1 MRYDNKD
8 ASEVTSLGS
17 SVKEQFL
24 PPREQ
29 AKALPSSSG
38 VYLMFNDKK
47 KVIYV
52 GKAKNLRRRVVSYFL
67 PNRDPKTAALVR
79 KIVRIEHI
87 ITGNEYEALVL
98 ENNLIKKYN
107 PHYNIDLKDG
117 KSYPVIR
124 ITKGDFPKV
133 FKTRRIINDGST
145 YFGPFPVAGQL
156 DTYLE
161 LVDKMYKVIKCSF
174 PMKKRKVPCLYY
186 HIGKCDAPCCGKISK
201 EDYGKSIESIKKLL
215 SGDNEKLIKQTE
227 KEMKESAKALNFE
240 LAAKQR
246 DLLRSLLT
254 ISSSQMVEDF
264 VKEARDYAAIE
275 MRGPLY
281 TISLMQMRDGA
292 LMGRALYRGETLG
305 DETDSL
311 FSFLMRYYSDGEK
324 LPSELYVSHQ
334 IDREL
339 LATYF
344 EKEFNGKLS
353 VSVPVDGKHYRVLRM
368 AHENASRD
376 VEKRLKN
383 KDNTPALED
392 LQTILDLPKLPT
404 LIEGFDIAQLSGK
417 YTVASLISFRDG
429 NPDKS
434 NYRRFNIKSLN
445 GKIDDFESMREASA
459 RRYSRVLND
468 NLERPGLI
476 VIDGG
481 KGQVNAV
488 TGVLEDLGL
497 IDIPVVGLAERYEEI
512 IFPDDRESLMLPE
525 HSPALRVLIAVR
537 DECHRFATTANQNL
551 RSKELAF
558 KLLEDVKG
566 VGKDR
571 SERLMK
577 TFGSVDEILKHS
589 AEDIS
594 KEANIPI
601 TVSKRI
607 LQKLDL

>member
-8 ASEVTSLGS
+8 NSEVTSLGS

-24 PPREQ
+24 PPRDQ
-29 AKALPSSSG
+29 AKALPESSG
-38 VYLMFNDKK
+38 VYLMFNKNK

-52 GKAKNLRRRVVSYFL
+52 GKAKNLKKRVTSYFL
-67 PNRDPKTAALVR
+67 PNRDMKTTALVK

-87 ITGNEYEALVL
+87 IVGNQYEALVL

-145 YFGPFPVAGQL
+145 YYGPFPGVGSL
-156 DTYLE
+156 DTYLD
-161 LVDKMYKVIKCSF
+161 LIDKQYKIIKCAH
-174 PMKKRKVPCLYY
+174 PLKKRKTPCLYY

-201 EDYGKSIESIKKLL
+201 EDYAIYITNIKKFL
-215 SGDNEKLIKQTE
+215 SGDNEKLIKETE
-227 KEMKESAKALNFE
+227 KEMNDASKSLDFE
-240 LAAKQR
+240 TAAEKR
-246 DLLRSLLT
+246 DLLKTLKT
-254 ISSSQMVEDF
+254 MNEKQMVEDF
-264 VKEARDYAAIE
+264 VQEARDYAAIE

-281 TISLMQMRDGA
+281 TISIMQMRDGA
-292 LMGRALYRGETLG
+292 LMGRALYRGETFS

-311 FSFLMRYYSDGEK
+311 FSFLMRYYGDGQK
-324 LPSELYVSHQ
+324 LPSELYVSHH
-334 IDREL
+334 IDSEL
-339 LATYF
+339 LSTYF
-344 EKEFNGKLS
+344 SKEFNNSLK
-353 VSVPVDGKHYRVLRM
+353 VSVPMDGKHYRILRM
-368 AHENASRD
+368 ATENASRD

-383 KDNTPALED
+383 TDNTPALKE
-392 LQTILDLPKLPT
+392 LQEILELPKLPT

-417 YTVASLISFRDG
+417 YTVASLISFRNG
-429 NPDKS
+429 NPDKT

-445 GKIDDFESMREASA
+445 GKIDDFEAMREASA

-468 NLERPGLI
+468 NLEKPGLI
-476 VIDGG
+476 MVDGG

-488 TGVLEDLGL
+488 VEVLEDLGI

-512 IFPDDRESLMLPE
+512 VFSDDRQSLLLPE
-525 HSPALRVLIAVR
+525 HSPALRILIAVR

-558 KLLEDVKG
+558 KLLEDVNG
-566 VGKDR
+566 IGKER

-577 TFGSVDEILKHS
+577 TFGSVDDILKHKPEEI
-589 AEDIS
+589 AL
-594 KEANIPI
+594 KANVPI
-601 TVSKRI
+601 TVAKR
-607 LQKLDL
+607 LLKKFEL

>member
-8 ASEVTSLGS
+8 TSEVTSLGS

-24 PPREQ
+24 PPSEQ
-29 AKALPSSSG
+29 AKALPDSSG
-38 VYLMFNDKK
+38 VYLMFNSKK

-52 GKAKNLRRRVVSYFL
+52 GKAKNLKRRVISYFR
-67 PNRDPKTAALVR
+67 PNRDPKTTALVK

-161 LVDKMYKVIKCSF
+161 LVDKMYKVIKCSY
-174 PMKKRKVPCLYY
+174 PMKKRRNPCLYY
-186 HIGKCDAPCCGKISK
+186 HIGKCDAPCCGKVSK
-201 EDYGKSIESIKKLL
+201 EEYGKSISEIKKLL

-227 KEMKESAKALNFE
+227 KEMIVASKALDFE
-240 LAAKQR
+240 MAAKKR
-246 DLLRSLLT
+246 DLLRSLLA
-254 ISSSQMVEDF
+254 ISTSQMVEDF

-281 TISLMQMRDGA
+281 TISLMQLRDGA
-292 LMGRALYRGETLG
+292 LMGRALYRGETFG

-311 FSFLMRYYSDGEK
+311 FGFLMRYYSDGEK

-334 IDREL
+334 INREL
-339 LATYF
+339 IATYF

-383 KDNTPALED
+383 TDNTPALEE
-392 LQTILDLPKLPT
+392 LQTLLDLPKIPT

-434 NYRRFNIKSLN
+434 NYRRFNIKTLD
-445 GKIDDFESMREASA
+445 GKIDDFEAMREASA

-488 TGVLEDLGL
+488 CGVLEDLGL
-497 IDIPVVGLAERYEEI
+497 VDIPVVGLAERYEEI
-512 IFPDDRESLMLPE
+512 VFPDDRDSLLLPE

-558 KLLEDVKG
+558 KLLEDVRG
-566 VGKDR
+566 VGKER

-577 TFGSVDEILKHS
+577 IFGSVDEILKHKP
-589 AEDIS
+589 EDIAE
-594 KEANIPI
+594 KANIPI
-601 TVSKRI
+601 TVAKRL

>member
-17 SVKEQFL
+17 TVKEQFL

-29 AKALPSSSG
+29 AKALPYSSG
-38 VYLMFNDKK
+38 VYLMFNKNKK
-47 KVIYV
+47 IIYV
-52 GKAKNLRRRVVSYFL
+52 GKAKSLRKRVTSYFL
-67 PNRDPKTAALVR
+67 PNRDPKTTALVK

-133 FKTRRIINDGST
+133 FKTRRIINDGSD
-145 YFGPFPVAGQL
+145 YYGPFPVAGQL
-156 DTYLE
+156 DIYLD
-161 LVDKMYKVIKCSF
+161 LIDKMYKVIKCAY
-174 PMKKRKVPCLYY
+174 PMKKRKNPCLYY
-186 HIGKCDAPCCGKISK
+186 HIGKCDAPCCGKVSK
-201 EDYGKSIESIKKLL
+201 EEYGKAITEIKKLF
-215 SGDNEKLIKQTE
+215 SGDNDRLIKQTE
-227 KEMKESAKALNFE
+227 KEM
-240 LAAKQR
+240 LAASKELDFETAAQKR
-246 DLLRSLLT
+246 DLLNSLLT
-254 ISSSQMVEDF
+254 ISSRQQVEDF
-264 VKEARDYAAIE
+264 VQEARDYAAIE

-292 LMGRALYRGETLG
+292 LMGRALYRGETFG
-305 DETDSL
+305 DETDTL
-311 FSFLMRYYSDGEK
+311 FSFLMRYYSDGQK
-324 LPSELYVSHQ
+324 LPTELFVSHH
-334 IDREL
+334 IDSDL

-344 EKEFNGKLS
+344 EKEFKGKLS
-353 VSVPVDGKHYRVLRM
+353 VSVPIDGKHYRVLRM

-383 KDNTPALED
+383 TDNTAAVKELQDILE
-392 LQTILDLPKLPT
+392 LQKPPS

-429 NPDKS
+429 NPDKA
-434 NYRRFNIKSLN
+434 NYRRFNIRSLE
-445 GKIDDFESMREASA
+445 GKIDDFEAMREAAA

-468 NLERPGLI
+468 NLEHPDLI
-476 VIDGG
+476 VCDGG

-488 TGVLEDLGL
+488 CEVLDSLG
-497 IDIPVVGLAERYEEI
+497 IVDIPVIGLAERYEEI
-512 IFPDDRESLMLPE
+512 IFSDNRQSLLLPE
-525 HSPALRVLIAVR
+525 HSPALRILIAVR

-566 VGKDR
+566 IGKDR

-577 TFGSVDEILKHS
+577 AYGSVDEILKHTP
-589 AEDIS
+589 EEIS
-594 KEANIPI
+594 EKANIPI
-601 TVSKRI
+601 TVSKRLI
-607 LQKLDL
+607 QKLDL

>member
-1 MRYDNKD
+1 MRYDNND
-8 ASEVTSLGS
+8 SSEVTSLGS
-17 SVKEQFL
+17 NIKENYL
-24 PPREQ
+24 TPREQ
-29 AKALPSSSG
+29 AKSLPESSG
-38 VYLMFNDKK
+38 VYLMYNKSK

-52 GKAKNLRRRVVSYFL
+52 GKAKNLRKRVTSYFL
-67 PNRDPKTAALVR
+67 SNRDMKTSALV
-79 KIVRIEHI
+79 KNIVRIEHI
-87 ITGNEYEALVL
+87 IVGNEYEALVL

-107 PHYNIDLKDG
+107 PHYNINLKDG

-145 YFGPFPVAGQL
+145 YYGPFPGVGSL
-156 DTYLE
+156 DTYLDLIE
-161 LVDKMYKVIKCSF
+161 KQYKIIKCSY
-174 PMKKRKVPCLYY
+174 PMKKRKSPCLYY

-201 EDYGKSIESIKKLL
+201 EEYSIYINKIKKFL
-215 SGDNEKLIKQTE
+215 SGDNEKLIKETQ
-227 KEMKESAKALNFE
+227 KEMLLASKALDFE
-240 LAAKQR
+240 RAAEKR
-246 DLLRSLLT
+246 DLLKTLT
-254 ISSSQMVEDF
+254 TMNEKQMVEDF

-281 TISLMQMRDGA
+281 TISIMQMRDGA
-292 LMGRALYRGETLG
+292 LMGRALYRGETFG

-324 LPSELYVSHQ
+324 LPSELYVSHH
-334 IDREL
+334 IDSQL

-344 EKEFNGKLS
+344 TKEFKNALK
-353 VSVPVDGKHYRVLRM
+353 VSVPMDGKHYRILRM
-368 AHENASRD
+368 ATENASRD

-383 KDNTPALED
+383 TDNLPALEE
-392 LQTILDLPKLPT
+392 LQELLDLPKLPT

-417 YTVASLISFRDG
+417 YTVASLISFRNG
-429 NPDKS
+429 NPDKT

-445 GKIDDFESMREASA
+445 GKIDDFEAMREASA

-476 VIDGG
+476 MVDGG

-488 TGVLEDLGL
+488 VQVLEDLGL
-497 IDIPVVGLAERYEEI
+497 VDIPVVGLAERYEEI
-512 IFPDDRESLMLPE
+512 IFSDDRQSLLLPE
-525 HSPALRVLIAVR
+525 HSPALRILIALR

-558 KLLEDVKG
+558 KLLEDVNG
-566 VGKDR
+566 IGRER

-577 TFGSVDEILKHS
+577 VFGSVDEILKHS
-589 AEDIS
+589 ASEIS
-594 KEANIPI
+594 SKANIPI
-601 TVSKRI
+601 SVSNRLLK
-607 LQKLDL
+607 KLSL

>member
-8 ASEVTSLGS
+8 TSEVTSLGS

-24 PPREQ
+24 PPSEQ
-29 AKALPSSSG
+29 AKALPDSSG
-38 VYLMFNDKK
+38 VYLMFNSKK

-52 GKAKNLRRRVVSYFL
+52 GKAKNLKRRVISYFR
-67 PNRDPKTAALVR
+67 PNRDPKTTALVK

-161 LVDKMYKVIKCSF
+161 LVDKMYKVIKCSY
-174 PMKKRKVPCLYY
+174 PMKKRRNPCLYY
-186 HIGKCDAPCCGKISK
+186 HIGKCDAPCCGKVSK
-201 EDYGKSIESIKKLL
+201 EEYGKSISEIKKLL

-227 KEMKESAKALNFE
+227 KEMIVASKALDFE
-240 LAAKQR
+240 MAAKKR
-246 DLLRSLLT
+246 DLLRSLLA
-254 ISSSQMVEDF
+254 ISTSQMVEDF

-281 TISLMQMRDGA
+281 TISLMQLRDGA
-292 LMGRALYRGETLG
+292 LMGRALYRGETFG

-311 FSFLMRYYSDGEK
+311 FGFLMRYYSDGEK

-334 IDREL
+334 INREL
-339 LATYF
+339 IATYF

-383 KDNTPALED
+383 TDNTPALEE
-392 LQTILDLPKLPT
+392 LQTLLDLPKIPT

-434 NYRRFNIKSLN
+434 NYRRFNIKTLD
-445 GKIDDFESMREASA
+445 GKIDDFEAMREASA

-488 TGVLEDLGL
+488 CGVLEDLGL
-497 IDIPVVGLAERYEEI
+497 VDIPVVGLAERYEEI
-512 IFPDDRESLMLPE
+512 VFPDDRDSLLLPE

-558 KLLEDVKG
+558 KLLEDVRG
-566 VGKDR
+566 VGKER

-577 TFGSVDEILKHS
+577 IFGSVDEILKHKP
-589 AEDIS
+589 EDIAE
-594 KEANIPI
+594 KANVPI
-601 TVSKRI
+601 TVAKRL

>member
-8 ASEVTSLGS
+8 NSEVTSLGS

-24 PPREQ
+24 PPRDQ
-29 AKALPSSSG
+29 AKALPESSG
-38 VYLMFNDKK
+38 VYLMFNKNK

-52 GKAKNLRRRVVSYFL
+52 GKAKNLKKRVTSYFL
-67 PNRDPKTAALVR
+67 PNRDMKTTALVK

-87 ITGNEYEALVL
+87 IVGNQYEALVL

-145 YFGPFPVAGQL
+145 YYGPFPGVGSL
-156 DTYLE
+156 DTYLD
-161 LVDKMYKVIKCSF
+161 LIDKQYKIIKCAH
-174 PMKKRKVPCLYY
+174 PLKKRKTPCLYY

-201 EDYGKSIESIKKLL
+201 EDYAVYITNIKKFL
-215 SGDNEKLIKQTE
+215 SGDNEKLIKETE
-227 KEMKESAKALNFE
+227 KEMNDASKSLDFE
-240 LAAKQR
+240 TAAEKR
-246 DLLRSLLT
+246 DLLKTLKT
-254 ISSSQMVEDF
+254 MNEKQMVEDF
-264 VKEARDYAAIE
+264 VQEARDYAAIE

-281 TISLMQMRDGA
+281 TISIMQMRDGA
-292 LMGRALYRGETLG
+292 LMGRALYRGETFS

-311 FSFLMRYYSDGEK
+311 FSFLMRYYGDGQK
-324 LPSELYVSHQ
+324 LPSELYVSHH
-334 IDREL
+334 IDSEL
-339 LATYF
+339 LSTYF
-344 EKEFNGKLS
+344 SKEFNNSLK
-353 VSVPVDGKHYRVLRM
+353 VSVPMDGKHYRILRM
-368 AHENASRD
+368 ATENASRD

-383 KDNTPALED
+383 TDNTPALKE
-392 LQTILDLPKLPT
+392 LQEILELPKLPT

-417 YTVASLISFRDG
+417 YTVASLISFRNG
-429 NPDKS
+429 NPDKT

-445 GKIDDFESMREASA
+445 GKIDDFEAMREASA

-468 NLERPGLI
+468 NLEKPGLI
-476 VIDGG
+476 MVDGG

-488 TGVLEDLGL
+488 VEVLEDLGI

-512 IFPDDRESLMLPE
+512 VFSDDRQSLLLPE
-525 HSPALRVLIAVR
+525 HSPALRILIAVR

-558 KLLEDVKG
+558 KLLEDVNG
-566 VGKDR
+566 IGKER

-577 TFGSVDEILKHS
+577 TFGSVDDILKHKPEEI
-589 AEDIS
+589 AL
-594 KEANIPI
+594 KANIPI
-601 TVSKRI
+601 TVAKR
-607 LQKLDL
+607 LLKKFEL